1 MLRPYA
7 SVRGLP
13 VLSDKRLRG
22 KHFDLGY
29 ALRLACESLDSGRHT
44 VVCAHRTGLKALY
57 SALCRQRAEFV
68 PAGTDLPK
76 AGFLVLHGYAGKIL
90 HVEQHLV
97 R

>member
-1 MLRPYA
+1 
-7 SVRGLP
+7 
-13 VLSDKRLRG
+13 
-22 KHFDLGY
+22 
-29 ALRLACESLDSGRHT
+29 
-44 VVCAHRTGLKALY
+44 
-57 SALCRQRAEFV
+57 V